1 MIKTL
6 AYPPDRHVDVN
17 RKGHKEIMGAIK
29 LSYAGLGKRI
39 TTPESQIEDL
49 KRRMDKIERKPLFM
63 NQGSSRPSAN
73 VLF

>member
-6 AYPPDRHVDVN
+6 AYLPDWHVDVN

-29 LSYAGLGKRI
+29 LSYAGLDGRI

-49 KRRMDKIERKPLFM
+49 KQRIDKIERKLLFM
-63 NQGSSRPSAN
+63 N
-73 VLF
+73 